1 MVTLVAPPLTKTA
14 LLPLGAVMVPVF
26 STVKVPP
33 SVPLIVTP
41 PLIGL
46 SIVQFVPLQLPP
58 LILFEFFTCLLFVFL
73 VSLALLIFIE
83 PFEV

>member
-14 LLPLGAVMVPVF
+14 LLPLDAVMVPVF

-33 SVPLIVTP
+33 PLPMVTVPFWLP
-41 PLIGL
+41 F
-46 SIVQFVPLQLPP
+46 IVQFVPLQSPP

-73 VSLALLIFIE
+73 VSLALVIFIE